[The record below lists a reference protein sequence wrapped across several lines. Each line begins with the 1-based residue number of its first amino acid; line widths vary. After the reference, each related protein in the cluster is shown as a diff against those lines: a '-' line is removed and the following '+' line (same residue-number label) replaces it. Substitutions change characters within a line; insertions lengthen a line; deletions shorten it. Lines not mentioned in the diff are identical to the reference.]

1 MLKSK
6 RKPKSTANLQ
16 DAYQAE
22 IDDILDTLKHI
33 EETWKLIRAPLQDFL
48 KLCLKYKS
56 EYTPLRYQ
64 QGIIPHITAPVL
76 KPRIERKAIRGGTF
90 HVYIDDH
97 QFLETKDEITAEFL
111 ELLLL
116 RRIKDLEGIS
126 PEKLSSS
133 IHLPKDR
140 NIMVKIIGEH
150 VILQMKEKELLAEEQ
165 ELLERL
171 EEIVWDAWKVRAKDW
186 KKE

>member
-1 MLKSK
+1 MLKTK
-6 RKPKSTANLQ
+6 RKPKSTASIQ

-22 IDDILDTLKHI
+22 ISDILDTLKHI
-33 EETWKLIRAPLQDFL
+33 EDTYKLIRAPLQDFL

-64 QGIIPHITAPVL
+64 QGIIPHITVPVL
-76 KPRIERKAIRGGTF
+76 KPRIERKEIHGETF
-90 HVYIDDH
+90 YIYLDDH
-97 QFLETKDEITAEFL
+97 QYLETKDEIIAEFL
-111 ELLLL
+111 ELLLI

-140 NIMVKIIGEH
+140 NVMVKIIGEH
-150 VILQMKEKELLAEEQ
+150 VILQMKEKELIAEEE

-171 EEIVWDAWKVRAKDW
+171 EEIVWDAWKLRPRDW

>member
-1 MLKSK
+1 MLKAK
-6 RKPKSTANLQ
+6 RKPKSTANIQ

-33 EETWKLIRAPLQDFL
+33 EETRKLIRAPLQDFL

-64 QGIIPHITAPVL
+64 QSIVPHITAPVL
-76 KPRIERKAIRGGTF
+76 RPRIERKAVRGGMF
-90 HVYIDDH
+90 RVYLDD
-97 QFLETKDEITAEFL
+97 QQYLETKDEIVAEFL
-111 ELLLL
+111 ELLLQ
-116 RRIKDLEGIS
+116 RRIKDLDGIS

-150 VILQMKEKELLAEEQ
+150 IILQIKEKELLAEEH

-171 EEIVWDAWKVRAKDW
+171 EEIVWDAWKLRPKDW